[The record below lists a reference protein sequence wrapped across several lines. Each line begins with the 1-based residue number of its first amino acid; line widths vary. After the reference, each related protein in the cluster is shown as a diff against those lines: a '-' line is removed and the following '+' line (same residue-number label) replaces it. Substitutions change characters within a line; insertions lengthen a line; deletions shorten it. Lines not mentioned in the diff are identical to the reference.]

1 MANHT
6 YVKNLNERRVLTL
19 LRLETQLTRAEVARR
34 LGLNRSTVTN
44 LVDGLLQRNLLT
56 ENDWIASQTDGR
68 DMGRPGINIALNPSG
83 CYFLGVEVGVDVL
96 RFALLNMALEVVEK
110 AQISISPPHTPEK
123 AAQHI
128 AVKLSKYLRDPRY
141 GEKVQS
147 VYVTVPG
154 LIRNDGV
161 VAYVPIDG
169 WRDVDFLSLLVSK
182 LPLPVHLE
190 NDANAAAFGEVY
202 CHPALVQGLTV
213 FFTLLANGCGGAVII
228 NDRILKGS
236 AGLGGDFGHIR
247 VHDGGPICNCGQRGC
262 LEPLV
267 SLKALQEHLDG
278 DAIPKDASPEEI
290 VDCAIEGNASA
301 LVATRHFTHYLALG
315 LVSATNIFNPN
326 NIILGGLMRPVIEYV
341 LDDLRAAVK
350 NGIMPGIPAPAI
362 DLSRNGE
369 YECAIGVAAL
379 AHQAEF
385 DEATIG
391 LA

>member
-6 YVKNLNERRVLTL
+6 YVKNLNERRILTL
-19 LRLETQLTRAEVARR
+19 LRLERQLTRAEVARR
-34 LGLNRSTVTN
+34 LGLNRSTITN

-56 ENDWIASQTDGR
+56 ESDRVSSQVDAR
-68 DMGRPGINIALNPSG
+68 DMGRPGINIALNPLG

-96 RFALLNMALEVVEK
+96 RFVLLNMALEVVEK
-110 AQISISPPHTPEK
+110 SQISITPPHTPEK
-123 AAQHI
+123 AVQHI
-128 AVKLSKYLRDPRY
+128 SVKLSKYLRDSRY
-141 GEKVQS
+141 GEKIQS
-147 VYVTVPG
+147 VYATAPG
-154 LIRNDGV
+154 LVRNDGV
-161 VAYVPIDG
+161 VAYLPIVG
-169 WRDVDFLSLLVSK
+169 WRDVDFLSLLASRIS
-182 LPLPVHLE
+182 LPVHLE

-202 CHPALVQGLTV
+202 CHPALMQGLTV

-247 VHDGGPICNCGQRGC
+247 VVNDGPVCNCGQRGC

-267 SLKALQEHLDG
+267 SLKALQEYLDG

-290 VDCAIEGNASA
+290 VDCAVEGNRSA
-301 LVATRHFTHYLALG
+301 LAATEHFAHYLALG
-315 LVSATNIFNPN
+315 LISATNIFNPN
-326 NIILGGLMRPVIEYV
+326 SIILGGLMRPVIDFV
-341 LDDLRAAVK
+341 LDDLRLAVRD
-350 NGIMPGIPAPAI
+350 GIMPGIPAPAI
-362 DLSRNGE
+362 ELSRNGE

>member
-6 YVKNLNERRVLTL
+6 YVKNLNERRILTL
-19 LRLETQLTRAEVARR
+19 LRLEKMLTRAEVARR
-34 LGLNRSTVTN
+34 LGLNRSTITN

-56 ENDWIASQTDGR
+56 ESDRVASQEDAR

-96 RFALLNMALEVVEK
+96 RFVLLNMALEVVEK
-110 AQISISPPHTPEK
+110 SQISITPPHTPEK
-123 AAQHI
+123 AVQHI
-128 AVKLSKYLRDPRY
+128 SVKFSKYLRDSRY
-141 GEKVQS
+141 GEKIQA
-147 VYVTVPG
+147 VYATAPG
-154 LIRNDGV
+154 LVRNDGV
-161 VAYVPIDG
+161 VAYLPIVG
-169 WRDVDFLSLLVSK
+169 WRDVDFLGLLASR

-202 CHPALVQGLTV
+202 CHPTLVQGLTV

-267 SLKALQEHLDG
+267 SLRALQEHLDG

-290 VDCAIEGNASA
+290 VDCAIGGNRSA
-301 LVATRHFTHYLALG
+301 LAATEHFKHYLALG
-315 LVSATNIFNPN
+315 LISATNVFNPN
-326 NIILGGLMRPVIEYV
+326 SIILGGLMRPVIEFV
-341 LDDLRAAVK
+341 LDDLRDAVK
-350 NGIMPGIPAPAI
+350 TGIMPGIPAPSI